1 MHGLIEE
8 TGARFWMTG
17 SSARKLRRGQANL
30 LAGRAITRRLHP
42 LTAAEMGPA
51 FDLERALRLGTLP
64 PLLHLDDTQA
74 TDLLRSYAD
83 TYLRE
88 EIQAEALVRNLGGFA
103 RFLDVVAAQDG
114 ELLNVSAIARDAAVA
129 SRTVQEYVQ
138 VLVDTLVAFRLEPW
152 TRGIRSRPV
161 RHPKLYLFD
170 TGVGNALRARLG
182 AALTPA
188 NRGRLFER
196 WLVSEILRLLDYGFP
211 EARAYFWRTNHGAE
225 VDLLIEQHGRL
236 RVAIELKCR
245 DHISGA
251 DLSGLR
257 SFAKGWPDVP
267 LVVACTA
274 PRRST
279 LHGVAVL
286 PYAELLSGLGEWLA

>member
-1 MHGLIEE
+1 
-8 TGARFWMTG
+8 MTMPG
-17 SSARKLRRGQANL
+17 G
-30 LAGRAITRRLHP
+30 
-42 LTAAEMGPA
+42 
-51 FDLERALRLGTLP
+51 LGTLP

-152 TRGIRSRPV
+152 TRG
-161 RHPKLYLFD
+161 LFD

-286 PYAELLSGLGEWLA
+286 PWAELLSGLGEWLA